1 MDLKQRMAE
10 LDARNA
16 ARMSALNAR
25 MGLASSASAA
35 PAAEPAAAPTPEPA
49 VSAPRQVPPGP
60 VRPAAPASMPRSS
73 SASDPQASA
82 APVPERHSRGVRPG
96 TFCALVG
103 TLFLGLPTRAARR
116 LRAGRG
122 SDSSD
127 SSGWYLSASLLFVCS
142 VLGFVWNPSPVN
154 LLSAV
159 AFGVMAVPVEGLWPF
174 QALDDGSC
182 GRGRLRRY
190 VIEGVFLGLLSAET
204 FGCLLM
210 PGEIFSSLG
219 PCGRAVV
226 EEAFKVVILLA
237 VFLFA
242 SDHGPRENGL
252 LAGAAFG
259 AGFLAISAAQTVL
272 LLAAAP
278 AGTGFLAFARFLPFG
293 HLAETAILGAA
304 LAGLLGFGPPMR
316 KAMALFLLAF
326 AIGMHVIWVSGSG
339 SYAFVKY
346 LLLDFAG
353 WFVSFILLGHRLMF
367 HPELMPIIEAEPRS
381 GAQARSGDAAVGSF
395 WGFVGF
401 VIVTFISG
409 FLLAA
414 GGFVFN
420 RMMAAQAGG

>member
-1 MDLKQRMAE
+1 MTMPPNGIPVVDL
-10 LDARNA
+10 
-16 ARMSALNAR
+16 
-25 MGLASSASAA
+25 SAS
-35 PAAEPAAAPTPEPA
+35 PRAAA
-49 VSAPRQVPPGP
+49 SARQVPSVP
-60 VRPAAPASMPRSS
+60 VRPAATASMPPRSS

-82 APVPERHSRGVRPG
+82 APVPERHSHGVRPG

-142 VLGFVWNPSPVN
+142 VLGFVWNRAPVN
-154 LLSAV
+154 LLAAV

-174 QALDDGSC
+174 QALDDGSF
-182 GRGRLRRY
+182 GRGRLCRY
-190 VIEGVFLGLLSAET
+190 VIEGVFLGLVSAEA

-316 KAMALFLLAF
+316 KAVALFLLAF
-326 AIGMHVIWVSGSG
+326 AVGIHVLWVSGSG

-346 LLLDFAG
+346 LLLGFAG
-353 WFVSFILLGHRLMF
+353 WFVAFLLLVHRLMF
-367 HPELMPIIEAEPRS
+367 HPERMPILDAEPRS
-381 GAQARSGDAAVGSF
+381 GAQSRSGEAAVGSF

-401 VIVTFISG
+401 VIITFISG

-414 GGFVFN
+414 GGFFFN
-420 RMMAAQAGG
+420 RLMAVQTGG